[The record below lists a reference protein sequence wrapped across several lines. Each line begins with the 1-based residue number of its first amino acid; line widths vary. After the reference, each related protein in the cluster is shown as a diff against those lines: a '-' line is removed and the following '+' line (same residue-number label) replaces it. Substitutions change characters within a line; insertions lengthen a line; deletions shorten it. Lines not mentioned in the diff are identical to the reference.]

1 MSTPHNPPTKL
12 FSRDFVLAAVVNLFI
27 SMVFYLLMTSM
38 ALYAVD
44 RFQASDSAAGLASSA
59 FIIGSVAAR
68 LVAGKL
74 LALCGRKPLL
84 IVSLVVFVLVSVLY
98 IPAGS
103 LWLLLVLRFVH
114 GMAFG
119 AGNTALATAVQ
130 ALIPPARRSE
140 GTGYFSLSS
149 TLSTAAGP
157 LLAVVLAASG
167 DYFTV
172 FVFCAVSSVVALLIG
187 ILLRLPEPARVPA
200 HPQHGARLGSF
211 LRSIVS
217 PAALPVSLVILVCGV
232 AYSGIISFL
241 APFLL
246 SRSMPAAA
254 SWFFLLYAVTV
265 LLSRLFAGRV
275 QDRHGDNAIMYP
287 LLAVFAL
294 GMAMLSFEPSTLTV
308 ALAALLT
315 GLGFGALMPC
325 AQAIAV
331 SAVSPADMGVATSTF
346 FLMLDLG
353 VGFGP
358 VVLGLA
364 IPMLGYTGMFGILA
378 AVAALGICL
387 YYVVHGRHRS
397 GTVAV
402 SS

>member
-12 FSRDFVLAAVVNLFI
+12 FSRDFVLAAAANLFI

-84 IVSLVVFVLVSVLY
+84 VVSLAVFVLVSVLY

-157 LLAVVLAASG
+157 LLAVLLAASG

-187 ILLRLPEPARVPA
+187 ILLKLPEPAKAPA
-200 HPQHGARLGSF
+200 HPQHGARLGSI

-254 SWFFLLYAVTV
+254 SWFFLLYAATV

-331 SAVSPADMGVATSTF
+331 SAVSPTDMGVATSTF

-358 VVLGLA
+358 VILGLA

-387 YYVVHGRHRS
+387 YYMVHGRHRS
-397 GTVAV
+397 GTAAV